1 MERHFHH
8 DLIALHDR
16 LSEMA
21 GRAETALT
29 KSMEALKTR
38 NPNLAKEVVAED
50 MAIDRVEVEVE
61 SQCLSF
67 LGLQQPV
74 ARDLRFLVA
83 AIRVSSCLERIG
95 DHAVNIAQ
103 SATKLSSLPQLKPIE
118 ELSRMADR
126 TIAMLRDS
134 VSAWLSGN
142 PTLARQICRRDAE
155 IDTLKAQIHA
165 KLVGAMLH
173 DPETVPRA
181 LELVLVSRN
190 PERVA
195 DLATNLAEEA
205 IFVTEARVIK
215 HHAEDHPIN
224 AATGPGPASQ

>member
-8 DLIALHDR
+8 DLEALHDR

-38 NPNLAKEVVAED
+38 NPGLAKEVVGED
-50 MAIDRVEVEVE
+50 MAIDRIELQVEG
-61 SQCLSF
+61 QCLSF

-103 SATKLSSLPQLKPIE
+103 SATKLSSLPQGKPIE
-118 ELSRMADR
+118 ELPRMADR
-126 TIAMLRDS
+126 TIAMLRDA
-134 VSAWLSGN
+134 VSAWLGGN
-142 PTLARQICRRDAE
+142 TSLARQICQRDVE

-165 KLVGAMLH
+165 KLVSSMLH
-173 DPETVPRA
+173 DPETVPRSI
-181 LELVLVSRN
+181 ELVLVSRN
-190 PERVA
+190 LERVA
-195 DLATNLAEEA
+195 DLATNIAEEA

-215 HHAEDHPIN
+215 HHAEDHQID
-224 AATGPGPASQ
+224 TVSGPGPASQ

>member
-8 DLIALHDR
+8 DLEALHDR

-29 KSMEALKTR
+29 KSMEALKAR
-38 NPNLAKEVVAED
+38 NPNLAEDVLAED
-50 MAIDRVEVEVE
+50 MAIDRIELQIEG
-61 SQCLSF
+61 QCLSF

-83 AIRVSSCLERIG
+83 AIRVSSYLERIG

-103 SATKLSSLPQLKPIE
+103 SAAKLSSLPHARPLE
-118 ELSRMADR
+118 ELPRMADR
-126 TIAMLRDS
+126 TITMLRDA

-142 PTLARQICRRDAE
+142 TSLARQICQRDVE

-165 KLVGAMLH
+165 KLASTMLH

-190 PERVA
+190 LERVA
-195 DLATNLAEEA
+195 DLATNIAEEA

-215 HHAEDHPIN
+215 HHAEDHPID
-224 AATGPGPASQ
+224 AATGSGPASQ